1 MGIKPDG
8 LTIDRIDNDGDY
20 CPENCRWAN
29 KSEQRANQR
38 GVVLLPVDGQL
49 VPRDVA
55 ARLVGIHPST
65 LQTRLR
71 KGWAVQDALATPP
84 EKSKQ
89 RTGKRNR
96 RSAIAA
102 GKGEDSGLAGGAVG
116 CMLKSLIVV
125 YVREKNF
132 TRNYSSIKITQV
144 IPSIL
149 VFYVL
154 LKSIIRYKRFSLY
167 SVESIK

>member
-1 MGIKPDG
+1 MKHGGFKNHRATYQCWQDMKQRCYNPNSLQFKNYGARGIVVCERWRSDFSNFLQDMGTKPSG

-55 ARLVGIHPST
+55 ARLVGMNPST

-71 KGWAVQDALATPP
+71 KGWDVQDALATPP

-102 GKGEDSGLAGGAVG
+102 GKGEG
-116 CMLKSLIVV
+116 
-125 YVREKNF
+125 
-132 TRNYSSIKITQV
+132 
-144 IPSIL
+144 
-149 VFYVL
+149 
-154 LKSIIRYKRFSLY
+154 
-167 SVESIK
+167 

>member
-1 MGIKPDG
+1 MKHGGFKNHRATYQCWQDMKQRCHNPNSVQFKNYGARGIVVCERWRSDFSKFLQDMGIKPDG

-102 GKGEDSGLAGGAVG
+102 GKGEVNG
-116 CMLKSLIVV
+116 
-125 YVREKNF
+125 
-132 TRNYSSIKITQV
+132 
-144 IPSIL
+144 
-149 VFYVL
+149 
-154 LKSIIRYKRFSLY
+154 
-167 SVESIK
+167 